1 MSKKRFIELLAKKE
15 SGEITLME
23 QREFLSIIDQ
33 HPHLI
38 QLMLS
43 FKAINLISKRDSSE
57 YIDNQWDMF
66 QEKLQT
72 NEAKASG
79 KAYWKQKAIYF
90 LAAASI
96 LGAIVISVLFF
107 NNRSDR
113 KISQQ
118 NIFYTK
124 KASKSTL
131 VLPDGSKVWLNADT
145 KIIYDKSFNNKTREI
160 KLNGEAF
167 FDVAHDA
174 GRPFIIHTDKADVK
188 VLGTTFNIRNYKDE
202 DLLETSLIRGK
213 IEVILSGSTENKIV
227 LKPSEKLTITKNVI
241 SKQIN
246 APKAE
251 VITLSHVTM
260 QDSMVVETSWI
271 NNKTV
276 LIDKPLYEIAAE
288 LERQFNV
295 KPVFKSETV
304 KNYRYTIH
312 LEDKSLEQVM
322 QILQLSKKI
331 NYKIEN
337 NELIIE

>member
-15 SGEITLME
+15 SGEITLLE
-23 QREFLSIIDQ
+23 QREFMSIIDQ
-33 HPHLI
+33 HPHLAR
-38 QLMLS
+38 LTETL
-43 FKAINLISKRDSSE
+43 KAIPLVSKKNSNE
-57 YIDNQWDMF
+57 YIENQWDML
-66 QEKLQT
+66 QEKLQA
-72 NEAKASG
+72 NEAKTNN
-79 KAYWKQKAIYF
+79 KAHKKQRLIYF
-90 LAAASI
+90 MAAASI
-96 LGAIVISVLFF
+96 FGAIVISVLFF
-107 NNRSDR
+107 NSESDR

-145 KIIYDKSFNNKTREI
+145 KISYDKSFNNKTREI
-160 KLNGEAF
+160 ELNGEAF

-174 GRPFIIHTDKADVK
+174 DRPFIIHTDKAEVK
-188 VLGTTFNIRNYKDE
+188 VLGTAFNIRNYRGE

-213 IEVILSGSTENKIV
+213 IEVILSGNKENKIV
-227 LKPSEKLTITKNVI
+227 LKPSEKLSITKNVI

-246 APKAE
+246 TPIAE

-295 KPVFKSETV
+295 KSVFKSETA

-331 NYKIEN
+331 SYKIEN